1 MSLITSRVPRRAV
14 LAAACL
20 LALSAG
26 SATQAQT
33 FFNGIAAGD
42 PTADGVVLWTRT
54 SSALDGATGLAASLT
69 AQIATDASFSNIV
82 QTLSG
87 STAPSR
93 DYTLKLTAS
102 GLAAGGTYF
111 YRFTDGS
118 STSAV
123 GRFTTAPTA
132 STAAAVKFGFTGDAD
147 GQWRPYSSI
156 RDLASQNNN
165 FFVFLGDTIYE
176 TASSKSAA
184 AASTTSTSASVTP
197 AVLLADYQRK
207 YREQLAPT
215 TSGGFTGL
223 QTFYTGTA
231 NYTLLDNHELGNV
244 QFINGGAAT
253 GVVQANGIHPG
264 VDRKN
269 PLNDVNTSGTYL
281 NKTAGF
287 QALAQAYADYQPIR
301 ESMVSAPAD
310 ARSDGTLKLYNSQQW
325 GKNLLM
331 INTDDRSYRDIR
343 MQTASGGDDTGARA
357 DNAGRTMLGS
367 TQLAWL
373 KSSLLQ
379 AKADGT
385 TWKVISVSSPIDQ
398 LGATGSGLDSGKSW
412 MGGYRAERNEL
423 LKFIDDNDIENV
435 VFLSTDDHFA
445 RVNEL
450 TYVDGGVVKV
460 LPRAISI
467 VAGPIGAAGPDA
479 VTNHSFAGVTAAY
492 NQVAALQASTNGNG
506 SFTNAIGLDPAT
518 PGLRNVHREFDANAD
533 ANRSALDFYSPDTFN
548 YAELAIDAD
557 GVLSVEVFG
566 INSYAKNTFPEPNDA
581 NNPVRNIF
589 GFQLAPVPEPGTWG
603 MMLGGLALLG
613 ARRRRRD

>member
-1 MSLITSRVPRRAV
+1 MPLFTSQVPRRAA

-20 LALSAG
+20 LALAAG
-26 SATQAQT
+26 SAAQAQT

-42 PTADGVVLWTRT
+42 PSADGAVLWTRT
-54 SSALDGATGLAASLT
+54 SSVLDGATGLVANLS
-69 AQIATDASFSNIV
+69 AQIATDANFSNIV

-87 STAPSR
+87 SSDAGR
-93 DYTLKLTAS
+93 DFTLKLTAS

-123 GRFTTAPTA
+123 GRFTTAPAA
-132 STAAAVKFGFTGDAD
+132 SAAAAVKFGFTGDAD
-147 GQWRPYSSI
+147 GKWRPYGSI
-156 RDLASQNNN
+156 RNVAAQNNS

-176 TASSKSAA
+176 TASTRSPA
-184 AASTTSTSASVTP
+184 AASTTSTSALVTP
-197 AVLLADYQRK
+197 AVLQADYQRK

-215 TSGGFTGL
+215 AAGGFTGL

-287 QALAQAYADYQPIR
+287 QALAQAYANYQPIR
-301 ESMVSAPAD
+301 ETTVVAPGD
-310 ARSDGTLKLYNSQQW
+310 ARSDGTLKMYNSQQW

-343 MQTASGGDDTGARA
+343 MQAASGADDTGARA
-357 DNAGRTMLGS
+357 DNAARTMLGT

-412 MGGYRAERNEL
+412 MGGYRAERNDL
-423 LKFIDDNDIENV
+423 LKFIDDQDIENV

-450 TYVDGGVVKV
+450 TYVDNGVVKV
-460 LPRAISI
+460 LPHAISI
-467 VAGPIGAAGPDA
+467 VAGPIGAGGPDA
-479 VTNHSFAGVTAAY
+479 VTDHSFGGVAASY
-492 NQVAALQASTNGNG
+492 NQIAALQAATNGNG
-506 SFTNAIGLDPAT
+506 SFTNAIGLDPST
-518 PGLRNVHREFDANAD
+518 PGLRNVHREFDAQAD

-548 YAELAIDAD
+548 YAELAIGAD
-557 GVLSVEVFG
+557 GVLSVEVYG
-566 INSYAKNTFPEPNDA
+566 INSYAANTFPEPNDLA
-581 NNPVRNIF
+581 NPVRNIF
-589 GFQLAPVPEPGTWG
+589 GFQLAPVPEPGTWAL
-603 MMLGGLALLG
+603 MLGGLALLM
-613 ARRRRRD
+613 ARRRRA